1 MLGSKS
7 SRVGCEWGG
16 CVGSLQTHKEM
27 EMIAINIGGHVLERN
42 NGKNKR
48 YYVFFLKICINVFKF
63 MFVYRGYK

>member
-1 MLGSKS
+1 
-7 SRVGCEWGG
+7 
-16 CVGSLQTHKEM
+16 M
-27 EMIAINIGGHVLERN
+27 EIIAINIGGLVLERT